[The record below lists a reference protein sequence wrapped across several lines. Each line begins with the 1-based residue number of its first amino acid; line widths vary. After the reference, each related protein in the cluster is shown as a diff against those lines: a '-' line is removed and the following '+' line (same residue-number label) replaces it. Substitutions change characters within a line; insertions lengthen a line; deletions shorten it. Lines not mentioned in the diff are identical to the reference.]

1 MRRIT
6 TYDREEMLIILWLNP
21 ENLLETAE
29 AIKCLLVVRF
39 GVFSIMPNRSV
50 RDQWE
55 YLTKMARHFPIKP
68 GRPIGMA
75 LASLYS
81 SFEFPD

>member
-6 TYDREEMLIILWLNP
+6 TYEREKMLIILGYP

-29 AIKCLLVVRF
+29 AIKCPLVVRF
-39 GVFSIMPNRSV
+39 GVFSILPNRSV

-55 YLTKMARHFPIKP
+55 YLTKMERHFPIKP
-68 GRPIGMA
+68 GQPIGMA